1 MKKLIIKKERNLL
14 LFSHVIKD
22 YPLLKIRLEKHTTI
36 DEQILKKEKAAGEE
50 LNIYRM
56 RNDIVTHAKNEWQID
71 TSRSVDLL
79 LDDKKVICEVSE
91 VPLKMYFIS
100 KIQSIKIV

>member
-14 LFSHVIKD
+14 LFSHVIND
-22 YPLLKIRLEKHTTI
+22 YPLLKIRLEKYTTI
-36 DEQILKKEKAAGEE
+36 DEQILKKEKASEEE

-56 RNDIVTHAKNEWQID
+56 RNDIVTQAKNEWQID

-79 LDDKKVICEVSE
+79 PDDKEVTCEV
-91 VPLKMYFIS
+91 
-100 KIQSIKIV
+100 